1 MKHLLPVTCSGS
13 LPHYDSAFSFFV
25 GGAYELSNFPYFLN
39 LNSQSIFFFFFDK
52 TFSVRNI
59 EEVRCYSSLT
69 HSYNSWNWSIE
80 EGNEAGNEMSR
91 ESWRDFCLKMQQHGR
106 KLWFGRVLSPS
117 DNVVRTKLL
126 LIFCLKMT
134 LGIVFSFFF
143 FFKYTYIFI
152 FTYFEKHV
160 LCTGTVLGYHLKKS
174 D

>member
-1 MKHLLPVTCSGS
+1 MGHFPIMILLFLS
-13 LPHYDSAFSFFV
+13 FV

-143 FFKYTYIFI
+143 FFLNIHIFLFLHI
-152 FTYFEKHV
+152 
-160 LCTGTVLGYHLKKS
+160 LKS
-174 D
+174 MFCAQVQFWDTI

>member
-13 LPHYDSAFSFFV
+13 LPHYDSAFSLFCRRSIWAFK
-25 GGAYELSNFPYFLN
+25 FPLF
-39 LNSQSIFFFFFDK
+39 SQSKQPKHFFFFFDK

-91 ESWRDFCLKMQQHGR
+91 KSWRDFCLKMQQHGR

-143 FFKYTYIFI
+143 FFLNIHIFLFLHI
-152 FTYFEKHV
+152 
-160 LCTGTVLGYHLKKS
+160 LKS
-174 D
+174 MFCAQVQFWDTI

>member
-143 FFKYTYIFI
+143 FFLNIHIFLFLHI
-152 FTYFEKHV
+152 
-160 LCTGTVLGYHLKKS
+160 LKS
-174 D
+174 MFCAQVQFWDTI

>member
-1 MKHLLPVTCSGS
+1 MILLFLS
-13 LPHYDSAFSFFV
+13 FV

-143 FFKYTYIFI
+143 FFLNIHIFLFLHI
-152 FTYFEKHV
+152 
-160 LCTGTVLGYHLKKS
+160 LKS
-174 D
+174 MFCAQVQFWDTI

>member
-134 LGIVFSFFF
+134 LGIVFSFFLL
-143 FFKYTYIFI
+143 FI
-152 FTYFEKHV
+152 LTYFEKHV
-160 LCTGTVLGYHLKKS
+160 LCTGTVLGYHLNKS

>member
-160 LCTGTVLGYHLKKS
+160 LCTGTVLGCHLNKS